1 MDGLRPVHLAARAT
15 RVLARL
21 AIGVSLFAL
30 ITPATAQSAPQPQV
44 CRSALTNVI
53 SV

>member
-1 MDGLRPVHLAARAT
+1 MEGLRSLHLVARAT
-15 RVLARL
+15 RLLARL

-30 ITPATAQSAPQPQV
+30 VTPATAQSAPQPQV
-44 CRSALTNVI
+44 CRSALTNLI

>member
-1 MDGLRPVHLAARAT
+1 MEALRSVHFAARAT
-15 RVLARL
+15 RLLARL

-44 CRSALTNVI
+44 CKSALTNLI